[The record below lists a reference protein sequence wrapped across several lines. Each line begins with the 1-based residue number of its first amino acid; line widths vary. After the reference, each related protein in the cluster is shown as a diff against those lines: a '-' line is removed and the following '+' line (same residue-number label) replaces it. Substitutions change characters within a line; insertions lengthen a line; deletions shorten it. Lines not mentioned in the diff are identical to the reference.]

1 MLVKAVVLLMMIAIL
16 ASLGSALVFL
26 FRRGNGSNANMARA
40 LTWRIGISITLFVLL
55 MLGFFLGIITP
66 HGLAPR

>member
-1 MLVKAVVLLMMIAIL
+1 MLVKVAVLLMMLAIL

-26 FRRGNGSNANMARA
+26 FRRGSVGNANMARA
-40 LTWRIGISITLFVLL
+40 LTWRIGISLTLFLLL
-55 MLGFFLGIITP
+55 MLGFFLGVITP